1 MAKKK
6 GQSTGPKTVAGKAK
20 SSKNARKASI
30 FTKAY
35 LAWEDQV
42 QQQEQLD
49 QLTEQW
55 QAYDPSRQLILRT
68 IEHCQLGIERMMYA
82 ERLQIEGAMQSL
94 DIATEFCARAR
105 FSPVEYM
112 TVPSWYFMGEE
123 GQWHKDHA
131 VKLCKAYDQAKTF
144 KAHYTDLLSAQVAS
158 QYPDLYRYVLSG
170 CAVGTTFLTAL
181 GQQFKQATPVMNL
194 NALINEID
202 KDYVY
207 YLRWGQDP
215 ERYQAIV
222 DGIRGERMLKVMD
235 LERNSRYATAF
246 QNRLIKGLTSLA
258 AMDQHEQLMAE
269 HSMTCLE
276 YQDGSDQVV
285 SDQLDNADLAVSDSE
300 QQEE

>member
-1 MAKKK
+1 
-6 GQSTGPKTVAGKAK
+6 
-20 SSKNARKASI
+20 
-30 FTKAY
+30 
-35 LAWEDQV
+35 
-42 QQQEQLD
+42 
-49 QLTEQW
+49 
-55 QAYDPSRQLILRT
+55 
-68 IEHCQLGIERMMYA
+68 
-82 ERLQIEGAMQSL
+82 LQIEGAMQSL

-144 KAHYTDLLSAQVAS
+144 KANYTDLLSAQVVS

-170 CAVGTTFLTAL
+170 CASGITFLTAL

-194 NALINEID
+194 TALINEID

-222 DGIRGERMLKVMD
+222 DGIRGERMLQVMD

-258 AMDQHEQLMAE
+258 AMDQREQLMAE
-269 HSMTCLE
+269 RSMTCLE
-276 YQDGSDQVV
+276 YEDHSDEVV
-285 SDQLDNADLAVSDSE
+285 SAQLGNTELTVSDSD
-300 QQEE
+300 QKEE